1 MSMAWLV
8 LLEIAGLTT
17 AICLLHGMQGRLGRA
32 PLYASLGLAEAFLF
46 FSGKAR
52 IDGARLTATLFDA
65 PVVHLYVI
73 FLPLL
78 MVGMVLVYVLDGT
91 RPARRLLVGLAVV
104 YLMHGLFDLILI
116 GHATYPAPGQP
127 VLANEM
133 LVYAT
138 ASSRFAGLCAILVDF
153 IVIIV
158 TYQFLNNRAASLPLV
173 VRVWVSLVVAMVMD
187 GIAFPTFRLRLFEL
201 DQLWVGPKLQAGL
214 AAGIP
219 MAAYLGWQFRRRE
232 SNQLRPVLDI
242 VALTRRVEEV
252 EAELGRERGRADQL
266 RQTFG
271 RYVSNE
277 VVDALMSSPER
288 LQLGGEVRDVTVLFA
303 DIQGYSTLAECL
315 EPTEIISLLNQY
327 FNRVTRVV
335 LRERGMVNE
344 IEGDGIL
351 AVFGAPLSLEDHPD
365 RAVRAGL
372 GMLDEVRELNK
383 EWRADGTVKRW
394 RAAGIEELSIRIGIH
409 TGSAVVG
416 NVGSELRTKY
426 AVVGDSVNVAARV
439 EAMNKTLH
447 TRILVTSSTYSRLS
461 QTVSAR
467 FEEAGTHH
475 LKGRVEPV
483 RVLTKKR
490 QHA

>member
-1 MSMAWLV
+1 MAWLV

-17 AICLLHGMQGRLGRA
+17 AVCFFHGVSGRIGRA
-32 PLYASLGLAEAFLF
+32 PLYLTLGLAEAFLF

-52 IDGARLTATLFDA
+52 TDGARLTTTLFDA

-91 RPARRLLVGLAVV
+91 RPARHLLVGLAFV
-104 YLMHGLFDLILI
+104 YVMHGLFDLILI

-138 ASSRFAGLCAILVDF
+138 ASSRFAGLCSMVVDF
-153 IVIIV
+153 LVILI
-158 TYQFLNNRAASLPLV
+158 TYQLLNNHAARLPLV
-173 VRVWVSLVVAMVMD
+173 IRVWFSLVLAMVVD
-187 GIAFPTFRLRLFEL
+187 GLAFPLFRLRVLEL

-219 MAAYLGWQFRRRE
+219 MSLYLGWQLRRRGTE
-232 SNQLRPVLDI
+232 VIRPVLDI
-242 VALTRRVEEV
+242 VALRRRVEEV
-252 EAELGRERGRADQL
+252 EAELGRERGRAEQL

-303 DIQGYSTLAECL
+303 DIQGYSSLAECL
-315 EPTEIISLLNQY
+315 EPTEIISILNQY

-351 AVFGAPLSLEDHPD
+351 AVFGAPLYLEDHPD

-372 GMLDEVRELNK
+372 GMLNEVKELNQQ
-383 EWRADGTVKRW
+383 WRADGTFERLQQ
-394 RAAGIEELSIRIGIH
+394 AGVDELAIRVGIH

-416 NVGSELRTKY
+416 NIGSELRTKY

-439 EAMNKTLH
+439 EAMNKQLN
-447 TRILVTSSTYSRLS
+447 TRILVTDATFSRLTDTIS
-461 QTVSAR
+461 SR
-467 FEEAGTHH
+467 FIEAGTHPV
-475 LKGRVEPV
+475 KGRMEPV
-483 RVLTKKR
+483 RVLTQRR
-490 QHA
+490 QYA

>member
-1 MSMAWLV
+1 MEWLL
-8 LLEIAGLTT
+8 LLEIAAMTS
-17 AICLLHGMQGRLGRA
+17 AICLLHGARSRLGRA
-32 PLYASLGLAEAFLF
+32 PLYATLGLAEAFLF

-52 IDGARLTATLFDA
+52 LDGARLTATLFEV
-65 PVVHLYVI
+65 PIVHLYVI

-91 RPARRLLVGLAVV
+91 RQAQRLLVGLACV
-104 YLMHGLFDLILI
+104 YVMHGLFDLILI

-127 VLANEM
+127 NLANEM

-138 ASSRFAGLCAILVDF
+138 TSSRVAGLCAIIVDF
-153 IVIIV
+153 IVILMV
-158 TYQFLNNRAASLPLV
+158 YQFLSNKASRLPLV
-173 VRVWVSLVVAMVMD
+173 IRVWLSLVLAMVVD
-187 GIAFPTFRLRLFEL
+187 SIAFPLFRLRLLNIGE
-201 DQLWVGPKLQAGL
+201 LWVLPKLQAGL

-219 MAAYLGWQFRRRE
+219 MSIYMGWQLRKRG
-232 SNQLRPVLDI
+232 SQVLRPVLDI
-242 VALTRRVEEV
+242 VALRRRVEEV
-252 EAELGRERGRADQL
+252 EAELGRAKGKVEQL

-277 VVDALMSSPER
+277 VVDALMSNPES

-303 DIQGYSTLAECL
+303 DIQGYSSLAECL
-315 EPTEIISLLNQY
+315 EPTEIISMLNKY

-351 AVFGAPLSLEDHPD
+351 AVFGAPLSLEDHPE

-372 GMLDEVRELNK
+372 GMLEEVKVLNK
-383 EWRADGTVKRW
+383 EWRADGTFERW
-394 RAAGIEELSIRIGIH
+394 RRAGVNELAIRIGIH
-409 TGSAVVG
+409 SGPAIVG

-439 EAMNKTLH
+439 EAMNKQLN
-447 TRILVTSSTYSRLS
+447 TRILVTGATHSRL
-461 QTVSAR
+461 TVPTSDC
-467 FEEAGTHH
+467 FVDAGTHAV
-475 LKGRVEPV
+475 KGRVEPV
-483 RVLTKKR
+483 RVLTR
-490 QHA
+490 EEQNG